1 MLSLEI
7 NPVLQWWGLSG
18 IGFLVLLVLAYGIIV
33 RAPSTWPRVIFLT
46 IGFVALLNPTV
57 IRQERAYLPD
67 VVAVLVDESLSQSA
81 TGRLNQVRDV
91 SEELQ
96 QLLLEEDDLDLRL
109 SIIGDPDRQDGTFFV
124 EALSKM
130 FSDVP
135 PDRVA
140 GAFIITDGQLHD
152 DPSDFI
158 HIDYPLNFLLVGDPE
173 KNDRHLVIEEA
184 PSYAIVGEE
193 AIIRVRVAGDSQAG
207 AIVPVRLSI
216 NGQVVS
222 ESNASS
228 DTPIELPIIF
238 DKEGVS
244 AVELQIDEG
253 EQELTLE
260 NNRLLLAI
268 NAVRSRLS
276 VMLVSGAPGPGLRS
290 VRNLLKADPAVD
302 LVHFT
307 VLRPPNKQDLTPV
320 DELSLI
326 TFPSDELFSVRLRE
340 FDLII
345 FDRYHRRGIFPASY
359 LNNIADYVV
368 DGGAI
373 LDIAGPS
380 FVTPLS
386 LAASPLGKI
395 LPARPTGDVF
405 EQAFAPTVSERGNR
419 HPVTSDLRRLGE
431 TTANSTWGRWFR
443 LFDSEVDRG
452 EVLLTGVGDR
462 PLLVLDRVGEG
473 RVAQL
478 LSDQSWLWARGYEGG
493 GPQQVLMRRLVHWL
507 MKQPD
512 LEENSLM
519 VDVDNKKLKLVRRSL
534 DGGTGPV
541 TMIGPDGVSQ
551 EISLAADKP
560 GLDTAIREVSEA
572 GIYRLEQEDYQAIA
586 IVGETKLRELA
597 DVRATQGLV
606 EPLATASGGSITWL
620 EAVGLPSLTRV
631 ARSQIYDLEDSVGLI
646 RNDQF
651 EVTGLNK
658 VAVLPS
664 FALLCI
670 LLISAIWSWRQE
682 GQKVGG

>member
-1 MLSLEI
+1 MWSVEI
-7 NPVLQWWGLSG
+7 DPALPWWGLSS
-18 IGFLVLLVLAYGIIV
+18 IGCLVLLVLAYGIIV
-33 RAPSTWPRVIFLT
+33 GAPSVWARVAFLT
-46 IGFVALLNPTV
+46 IGFIALLNPNV

-81 TGRLNQVRDV
+81 TGRLNHVRDV
-91 SEELQ
+91 WKELQ
-96 QLLLEEDDLDLRL
+96 QRLVEEDDLDVRR
-109 SIIGDPDRQDGTFFV
+109 SIIRDLDKQDGTFILGS
-124 EALSKM
+124 LSAM

-135 PDRVA
+135 PDRIA
-140 GAFIITDGQLHD
+140 GAFVITDGQIHD
-152 DPSDFI
+152 NPTDFT
-158 HIDYPLNFLLVGDPE
+158 HTDYPLNFLLTGEPE

-184 PSYAIVGEE
+184 PSYVIVGEE
-193 AIIRVRVAGDSQAG
+193 AMIRVRVAGDKKA
-207 AIVPVRLSI
+207 ATNVPITLSI
-216 NGQVVS
+216 NGRRVS
-222 ESNASS
+222 ETNASL
-228 DTPIELPIIF
+228 DTPVEIPIIF
-238 DKEGVS
+238 ENEGIS
-244 AVELQIDEG
+244 AVELQINEG
-253 EQELTLE
+253 EQELTLQ
-260 NNRLLLAI
+260 NNRVLLAI

-326 TFPSDELFSVRLRE
+326 PFPSDELFSVRLRE

-395 LPARPTGDVF
+395 LPARPTGEVF
-405 EQAFAPTVSERGNR
+405 ERAFIPTVSERGKR
-419 HPVTSDLRRLGE
+419 HPVTSDLKKLGE
-431 TTANSTWGRWFR
+431 ATVNSAWGRWFR

-452 EVLLTGVGDR
+452 EVLLTGIGER
-462 PLLVLDRVGEG
+462 PLLVLDRIGEG

-478 LSDQSWLWARGYEGG
+478 LSDHSWLWARGYEGG

-512 LEENSLM
+512 LEENSLA
-519 VDVDNKKLKLVRRSL
+519 VEVDNKKLKLVRRSL
-534 DGGTGPV
+534 DGVTGPV

-551 EISLAADKP
+551 KISLAADSP
-560 GLDTAIREVSEA
+560 GLDTAIKDVSEA
-572 GIYRLEQEDYQAIA
+572 GIYRLEHDDYQTIA
-586 IVGETKLRELA
+586 VVGGTRVQELA
-597 DVRATQGLV
+597 DVRATQHII
-606 EPLATASGGSITWL
+606 EPFATASGGSITWL
-620 EAVGLPSLTRV
+620 EADGLPSITRGS
-631 ARSQIYDLEDSVGLI
+631 RSKIADLEGSIGLI
-646 RNDQF
+646 RNDQY
-651 EVTGLNK
+651 EVIGLNK
-658 VAVLPS
+658 VALLPG
-664 FALLCI
+664 FALLSL
-670 LLISAIWSWRQE
+670 LLITAIWAWRQE
-682 GQKVGG
+682 GQKVSS

>member
-1 MLSLEI
+1 
-7 NPVLQWWGLSG
+7 
-18 IGFLVLLVLAYGIIV
+18 
-33 RAPSTWPRVIFLT
+33 
-46 IGFVALLNPTV
+46 
-57 IRQERAYLPD
+57 
-67 VVAVLVDESLSQSA
+67 
-81 TGRLNQVRDV
+81 
-91 SEELQ
+91 
-96 QLLLEEDDLDLRL
+96 
-109 SIIGDPDRQDGTFFV
+109 
-124 EALSKM
+124 
-130 FSDVP
+130 
-135 PDRVA
+135 
-140 GAFIITDGQLHD
+140 
-152 DPSDFI
+152 
-158 HIDYPLNFLLVGDPE
+158 
-173 KNDRHLVIEEA
+173 
-184 PSYAIVGEE
+184 
-193 AIIRVRVAGDSQAG
+193 
-207 AIVPVRLSI
+207 
-216 NGQVVS
+216 
-222 ESNASS
+222 
-228 DTPIELPIIF
+228 
-238 DKEGVS
+238 
-244 AVELQIDEG
+244 
-253 EQELTLE
+253 
-260 NNRLLLAI
+260 
-268 NAVRSRLS
+268 
-276 VMLVSGAPGPGLRS
+276 
-290 VRNLLKADPAVD
+290 
-302 LVHFT
+302 
-307 VLRPPNKQDLTPV
+307 
-320 DELSLI
+320 
-326 TFPSDELFSVRLRE
+326 
-340 FDLII
+340 
-345 FDRYHRRGIFPASY
+345 
-359 LNNIADYVV
+359 
-368 DGGAI
+368 
-373 LDIAGPS
+373 
-380 FVTPLS
+380 
-386 LAASPLGKI
+386 
-395 LPARPTGDVF
+395 
-405 EQAFAPTVSERGNR
+405 
-419 HPVTSDLRRLGE
+419 
-431 TTANSTWGRWFR
+431 

-519 VDVDNKKLKLVRRSL
+519 VDVENKKLKLVRRSL

-658 VAVLPS
+658 VAVLPG

-670 LLISAIWSWRQE
+670 LLMSAIWSWRQE